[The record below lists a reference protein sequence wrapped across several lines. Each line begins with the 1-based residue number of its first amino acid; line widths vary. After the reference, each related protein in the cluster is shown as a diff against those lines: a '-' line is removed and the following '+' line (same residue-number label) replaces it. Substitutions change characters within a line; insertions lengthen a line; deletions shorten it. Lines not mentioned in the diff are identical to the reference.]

1 MFCSSVTYITKMK
14 TQRELVQEEKNMYFI
29 YPFFD
34 DNQTE
39 WLLKIESFLKKKV
52 PFVSAKF
59 YEVEDD
65 SVDMSNPNNELEQRY
80 AHRYTHYY
88 EKPFAELPDANWG
101 MEFKKMHNESIT
113 KQ

>member
-1 MFCSSVTYITKMK
+1 MFC
-14 TQRELVQEEKNMYFI
+14 LCVQYANIKKSCIGGKNMYSI

-39 WLLKIESFLKKKV
+39 WLLKIESFLKKEV

-59 YEVEDD
+59 YEVEDN
-65 SVDMSNPNNELEQRY
+65 SVDINEPNNELEERY
-80 AHRYTHYY
+80 AHVHTHYY
-88 EKPFAELPDANWG
+88 EKSVTELSDGNWG
-101 MEFKKMHNESIT
+101 MEFKKMHNDSIT